1 LVFRERSSSC
11 YDDVLSRMR
20 KVILRAHHGRLTRF
34 RSDVN
39 RNAFLLGCGACADN
53 MPEEHLIIG
62 YGVRHGSTT
71 KVEILHHVIGGARS
85 VRLPDNVGFYI

>member
-1 LVFRERSSSC
+1 
-11 YDDVLSRMR
+11 MR